1 MEKGEIT
8 SLALADN
15 LIGDLATRPYHV
27 YLPPG
32 YDVSNQRYPVVYY
45 LPGGNGR
52 ANQGL
57 YFMPDVVDSLISR
70 DFREMIV
77 VSVDGWSSF
86 DGSWYRNSPVSGDF
100 ETYIVK
106 ELVQHIDDTYRTI
119 SHRESRGIVGYSMGG
134 EGSIHLGFSYPGVF
148 GVVAS
153 LNGPFD
159 FHNDVMLAPGLEG
172 FRSDP
177 ESFIKLKL
185 LHGRTIAYFAWA
197 AIHAPSPD
205 NPPFFVEKP
214 FRLVDGKA
222 EVVPEVW
229 DKLSTAG
236 VLNEIDQYMSQ
247 PVRLRG
253 ILLVNGKNDTLVPI
267 GLAEAFDSA
276 LTEQGIEH
284 EFQIHSGDHSDFRM
298 APLLRFMS
306 DHLAF
311 EE

>member
-1 MEKGEIT
+1 
-8 SLALADN
+8 
-15 LIGDLATRPYHV
+15 
-27 YLPPG
+27 
-32 YDVSNQRYPVVYY
+32 
-45 LPGGNGR
+45 
-52 ANQGL
+52 
-57 YFMPDVVDSLISR
+57 MPDLVDSLISR
-70 DFREMIV
+70 DLREMIV
-77 VSVDGWSSF
+77 VSVDGWTSF
-86 DGSWYRNSPVSGDF
+86 DGSWYRNSPVFGDF

-134 EGSIHLGFSYPGVF
+134 EGAIHLGFSYPEVF

-177 ESFIKLKL
+177 KSFMELRL
-185 LHGRTIAYFAWA
+185 LHGRTQAYFAWA
-197 AIHAPSPD
+197 AINAP
-205 NPPFFVEKP
+205 NPNNTPFFVEKP

-236 VLNEIDQYMSQ
+236 VLHEIDQYMSQ
-247 PVRLRG
+247 PVRLQG
-253 ILLVNGKNDTLVPI
+253 ILLANGKNDTLVPI
-267 GLAEAFDSA
+267 DLAQAFDSA

-284 EFQIHSGDHSDFRM
+284 EFQTHPGGHTDFEM
-298 APLLRFMS
+298 APLLRYMS
-306 DHLAF
+306 DNLVF
-311 EE
+311 